1 MHTMVH
7 VSRSR
12 QRHSESGRGGL
23 FNVKGNYIRTRHLL
37 SLSHEQNMGSKIISI
52 FCLGIEY
59 PAACRPGPSTKQIS
73 RIGIR
78 RCFNNL
84 DNDTHLFGLGLRFT
98 KQIRDLR
105 QAENEVGAGSKL

>member
-12 QRHSESGRGGL
+12 QRHPESGRGGL

-59 PAACRPGPSTKQIS
+59 PPPAGRGPALS
-73 RIGIR
+73 RY
-78 RCFNNL
+78 
-84 DNDTHLFGLGLRFT
+84 HGLGSEDVLIT
-98 KQIRDLR
+98 LIMTLICLGW
-105 QAENEVGAGSKL
+105 A

>member
-7 VSRSR
+7 VSR

-23 FNVKGNYIRTRHLL
+23 FNVKGNYIRTCHLL
-37 SLSHEQNMGSKIISI
+37 SLTHEQNMGSKIISI
-52 FCLGIEY
+52 FCLGIEHTAPRLLG
-59 PAACRPGPSTKQIS
+59 PAKQIS

-84 DNDTHLFGLGLRFT
+84 DNDTHLFGLVLRFT

>member
-7 VSRSR
+7 VSR
-12 QRHSESGRGGL
+12 QRHSEHGRGGL
-23 FNVKGNYIRTRHLL
+23 LNVKGNYIRTCHLL
-37 SLSHEQNMGSKIISI
+37 SLTHEQNMRSKIISI
-52 FCLGIEY
+52 FCLWNRAQL
-59 PAACRPGPSTKQIS
+59 AALS
-73 RIGIR
+73 RYQTGIR

-84 DNDTHLFGLGLRFT
+84 DNDTHLFGLVLRFT

>member
-7 VSRSR
+7 VSR

-37 SLSHEQNMGSKIISI
+37 SLTHEQNMGSKIISI
-52 FCLGIEY
+52 FCLGIEHSTSL
-59 PAACRPGPSTKQIS
+59 PGPAKQIS

-84 DNDTHLFGLGLRFT
+84 DNDTHLFGLVLRFT